1 MIRGNIFE
9 LSMAFILIAMLTLLR
24 MLAMKIFNRI
34 KATNLTLTHAVLA
47 LHHALVKTLRTWTK
61 NSTGLTPGLC
71 PSYKTDKLISGRK
84 NALFGGV

>member
-1 MIRGNIFE
+1 
-9 LSMAFILIAMLTLLR
+9 
-24 MLAMKIFNRI
+24 MKIFNRI